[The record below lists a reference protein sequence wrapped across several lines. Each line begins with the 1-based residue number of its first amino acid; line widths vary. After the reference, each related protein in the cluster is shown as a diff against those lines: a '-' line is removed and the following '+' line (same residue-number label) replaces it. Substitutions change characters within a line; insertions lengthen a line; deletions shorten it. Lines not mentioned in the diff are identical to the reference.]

1 LRSKIAQQVVKDKPT
16 LLDLR
21 EKYGVSIVQLADMSR
36 VKPSIVYCMLLCRP
50 VKRAEARRVL
60 RNFSKIIGVK
70 YVLDDIT
77 VVLSEEVQNCSGQ

>member
-1 LRSKIAQQVVKDKPT
+1 MSSNSAQQQGKDKPT

-50 VKRAEARRVL
+50 VKRADAQRVL
-60 RNFSKIIGVK
+60 RNFSKLIGVR
-70 YVLDDIT
+70 YALDDIT
-77 VVLSEEVQNCSGQ
+77 VVLSEEVRNCSGQ

>member
-1 LRSKIAQQVVKDKPT
+1 LSSEIVRQQGKDKPT

-77 VVLSEEVQNCSGQ
+77 VVLSEEMRNCSGQ

>member
-1 LRSKIAQQVVKDKPT
+1 MSSNIARQQGKDKPT

-21 EKYGVSIVQLADMSR
+21 ERYGVSIVQLADMSR

-50 VKRAEARRVL
+50 VKRADARCVL

-70 YVLDDIT
+70 YDLNDVT
-77 VVLSEEVQNCSGQ
+77 VVLSEEVRNCAGR

>member
-1 LRSKIAQQVVKDKPT
+1 MSSEIVRQQGKDKPT

-77 VVLSEEVQNCSGQ
+77 VVLSEEMRNCSGQ